1 MLLRRVLFSVLLFV
15 VSGFASG
22 GKLSGKG
29 TVENPWQIADYEDL
43 KAVGSGA
50 YLFSGHYV
58 LTADIDALS
67 STQENCADDGCKGFT
82 PWAVNEDFTGSLD
95 GQNHS
100 INHLYIWEPS
110 KGYVGFVSNLKGSV
124 SNLKFDDLKVMG
136 NLQYSDHVGGVAGCI
151 SGSGR
156 ISNVHVTKG
165 FIHGFRY
172 VGGVVG
178 RASST
183 NEAPVEFS
191 LENVSYQGKVVGKRD
206 VGGVVGFLR
215 GNAKNAVSNVN
226 LYVKMDNAGGIAGR
240 MVASHGGSCS
250 VIQSRSR
257 VVFHALDWN
266 INNVGGITG
275 HAEKCTLRQDNADV
289 DFAVVDPLNHYPMNS
304 NVGGLI
310 GISDSSEVYFSFAQG
325 NVNGR
330 ETVDGLVGSNSG
342 DLAYSYFM
350 GSVNGK
356 SVINQ
361 PEEIL
366 GQSFNMPPVAAPT
379 AAEKR
384 PESPVVNVVAGGDRD
399 LIGQWL
405 NWAVYNKDRDS
416 IYFAYRAG
424 YVQQTDTIWG
434 PSSYMAVPNKIEISS
449 IEDLKK
455 IGHDDAYPLSA
466 SYELTADIDGLDS
479 VFAPIGDSL
488 DPFMGTFNGNGHT
501 ISNLKI
507 DEPKQSFVG
516 LFGVVNYG
524 TIENLKL
531 YKANVNGASAVGAL
545 AGIAKDSKIHDVMSI
560 DGFVSG
566 VDSVGG
572 LAGVLGWSGEDDGL
586 VYQIASTGMVSG
598 RNSVGGIAGN
608 ITFVDLQNAFAISTV
623 KGEKNV
629 GGLFGVN
636 NGNSQWI
643 NVQTSYFAGIVEA
656 DNERGIIGYEDESR
670 DSLCYFN
677 RDLVK
682 DENVSGLST
691 NEMVLKSSFEGFDFG
706 FVWDIQEGVSYP
718 YLKGM
723 DPVLPGTMGE
733 KVDLDMSSVASSESV
748 ADEVVEDGKMTA
760 LRNGDVAILMFDIPR
775 DGDVSFSIVDV
786 DGHDVLQKDVGRLSA
801 GSHVSPIDLNGLTQE
816 RLIAVL
822 SLDGESMKKTLLK

>member
-1 MLLRRVLFSVLLFV
+1 MLLRRVLFFVLLFV
-15 VSGFASG
+15 VAGFASG

-58 LTADIDALS
+58 LVADIDAS
-67 STQENCADDGCKGFT
+67 SSAQENCADDGCRGFV
-82 PWAVNEDFTGSLD
+82 PWAVNENFTGSLD
-95 GQNHS
+95 GQNYS

-110 KGYVGFVSNLKGSV
+110 KGYVGFISNLNGSV

-136 NLQYSDHVGGVAGCI
+136 SLQYSDHIGGVAGRI
-151 SGSGR
+151 SGKGR
-156 ISNVHVTKG
+156 ISNVHVTNG
-165 FIHGFRY
+165 FVHGFRY
-172 VGGVVG
+172 VGGVAGLV
-178 RASST
+178 SST
-183 NEAPVEFS
+183 AEDSVDHS
-191 LENVSYQGKVVGKRD
+191 LDNVSYQGKVVGKRD

-226 LYVKMDNAGGIAGR
+226 LYVKMDNAGGIVGR
-240 MVASHGGSCS
+240 MVASRGSSCS
-250 VIQSRSR
+250 VNQSRSR

-266 INNVGGITG
+266 IDNVGGIAG

-304 NVGGLI
+304 NIGGLI

-356 SVINQ
+356 SVVNQ

-379 AAEKR
+379 AAEKKT
-384 PESPVVNVVAGGDRD
+384 ESPVVNVVAGGDRD

-416 IYFAYRAG
+416 IYFPYRAG
-424 YVQQTDTIWG
+424 YVLESDTIWG

-449 IEDLKK
+449 FEDLKK

-466 SYELTADIDGLDS
+466 SYELTADIDGMDS
-479 VFAPIGDSL
+479 AFAPIGDSL
-488 DPFMGTFNGNGHT
+488 EPFMGTFNGNGHT

-586 VYQIASTGMVSG
+586 VYQIASTGKVSG

-608 ITFVDLQNAFAISTV
+608 ITFVDLQNAFAISAV
-623 KGEKNV
+623 KGVKNV

-636 NGNSQWI
+636 NGYSQWI
-643 NVQTSYFAGIVEA
+643 NVQTSYFAGTVEA

-682 DENVSGLST
+682 DENISGLST
-691 NEMVLKSSFEGFDFG
+691 NEMVLKSSFEGFDFS
-706 FVWDIQEGVSYP
+706 FVWEIQEGVSYP

-723 DPVLPGTMGE
+723 DPVLPGAMGE
-733 KVDLDMSSVASSESV
+733 KVDLDMSSVASSETAV
-748 ADEVVEDGKMTA
+748 DEVVEDGKMTA

-775 DGDVSFSIVDV
+775 DGDVSFSIVDG
-786 DGHDVLQKDVGRLSA
+786 DGHDILQKDVGRLSA